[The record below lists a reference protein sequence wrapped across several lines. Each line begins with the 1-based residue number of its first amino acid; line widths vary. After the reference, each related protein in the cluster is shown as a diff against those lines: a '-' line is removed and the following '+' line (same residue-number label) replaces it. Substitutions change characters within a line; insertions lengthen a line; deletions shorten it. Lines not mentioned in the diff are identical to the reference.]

1 MRLPNSIVL
10 CLDNGVQIR
19 PLIAV
24 TLGIT
29 LLIPT
34 TASAANPNAG
44 ATCKTVSATSTY
56 AGRKYTCVKSG
67 KKLVWNKGVRVV
79 KSTATVSQINA
90 KRSAANYLSYSAF
103 SRSGLID
110 QLVFEGFSQSDAT
123 YGVDSVNPDW
133 ANQAAKSAASYL
145 SYSAFSR
152 SGLIDQLVFE
162 GFTQDQAEYGVGTTG
177 L

>member
-1 MRLPNSIVL
+1 
-10 CLDNGVQIR
+10 VQVR

-44 ATCKTVSATSTY
+44 ATCKTAGATSTY
-56 AGRKYTCVKSG
+56 AGKKYTCVKSG
-67 KKLVWNKGVRVV
+67 KKLVWNKGVKVAKVV
-79 KSTATVSQINA
+79 NSTATVSQINA

-133 ANQAAKSAASYL
+133 KNQAAKSAANYL

-162 GFTQDQAEYGVGTTG
+162 GFTQDQAEYGVSTTG